1 MVVVGGIL
9 KLKNNVFKKLQKT
22 LLMGRKDNKSRYVAK
37 DVKKGHFVVI
47 AKDEDEDEAKRFIV
61 PLSCLAN
68 PIFVSLLEQA
78 AEKFGFNGDGAITV
92 PCRPNEL
99 QMIMEQQRKD
109 EGNYFSDQV
118 MFKCYQTR
126 PSGYFNLKHI
136 TSRDY

>member
-9 KLKNNVFKKLQKT
+9 KLKNNVFIKLHKT
-22 LLMGRKDNKSRYVAK
+22 LLMGRNDYKSRYVAK

-78 AEKFGFNGDGAITV
+78 AEKFGFNGDGALTI

-99 QMIMEQQRKD
+99 KMLLVQQLQD
-109 EGNYFSDQV
+109 EGSYCSDHV
-118 MFKCYQTR
+118 MFICYQRR
-126 PSGYFNLKHI
+126 PSGYFKLKQI
-136 TSRDY
+136 V